1 MEKANRADLPGPQVS
16 TRLSLSQGSITFNEN
31 IEVQNPRFQSPVLSG
46 KHSFL
51 MASLSKDTLFVF
63 TAHLGLNVENQR
75 EA

>member
-46 KHSFL
+46 KSFL
-51 MASLSKDTLFVF
+51 PNGFFIQGYLICIYCSPRFKC
-63 TAHLGLNVENQR
+63 
-75 EA
+75 